1 MREARLKLA
10 IKKAWKNPD
19 DGEIVLRTYKV
30 KQGQKI
36 PVREGVIGRVKEI
49 TPGSKYEGKYLEGGY
64 QQYEFLTKWDYD
76 DVNWADYLEMISEDT
91 LK

>member
-1 MREARLKLA
+1 MESWKDP
-10 IKKAWKNPD
+10 KKGK
-19 DGEIVLRTYKV
+19 IVVRSYKV

-64 QQYEFLTKWDYD
+64 QQYEFLTKWEYD
-76 DVNWADYLEMISEDT
+76 NEKWEDYLDMISEDT
-91 LK
+91 LI